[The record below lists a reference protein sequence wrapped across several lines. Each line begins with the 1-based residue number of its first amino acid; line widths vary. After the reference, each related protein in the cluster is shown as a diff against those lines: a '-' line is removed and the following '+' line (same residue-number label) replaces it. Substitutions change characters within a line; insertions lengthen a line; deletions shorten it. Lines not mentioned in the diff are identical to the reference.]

1 MQDDKQSALEER
13 MQALML
19 EDNVGS
25 AATVCARY
33 PRLGGKRELS
43 KFEMDLRDWG
53 LCCGITFGL
62 ARAESPDEA
71 NETIAERAY
80 TVARLAYQQW
90 AGAISDPE
98 KARQKALR
106 DVVVAFHK
114 AEKQAH
120 EKRRYQEGEMTN
132 ALHESL
138 IELANVVGIT
148 S

>member
-71 NETIAERAY
+71 TRRSLNAHIRLRASRISSGP
-80 TVARLAYQQW
+80 VPSVIPRKRARRRYAMSW
-90 AGAISDPE
+90 SRFTRRKSKRTKSGAI
-98 KARQKALR
+98 KRAR
-106 DVVVAFHK
+106 
-114 AEKQAH
+114 
-120 EKRRYQEGEMTN
+120 
-132 ALHESL
+132 
-138 IELANVVGIT
+138 
-148 S
+148 